1 MPFNAF
7 NSIAKLPKK
16 TGGVPV
22 VNWVAIGSGNTIVTS
37 ADGITWRDSTTKG
50 GISSGATVAY
60 GKDGTGAGL
69 WVATGPGIATSTD
82 GTNWTA
88 VPTAS
93 TSGFSSGSEGGI
105 AYGKD
110 NLSVGIWVAGGNG
123 TNKIVTSRFGTADWL
138 PATSGITTCYR
149 LAYNGV
155 DKWVACGD
163 GSVLATSSNGTNW
176 TAVPSAKLGGIS
188 LALDVAYGNGLW
200 VAVGSGRIVYS
211 NTNGTDWAAAS
222 GISGFS
228 TFRSIA
234 YGNELWVAVGSNY
247 SSNQQRAI
255 IAYSSTGSSW
265 TTVPTGS
272 MGGLYASGDQGSNM
286 FSVTYGNGL
295 WVAGGTYGSRI
306 ATSTTGTNWNAVPS
320 NGGITTA
327 RSIAYKPPV

>member
-1 MPFNAF
+1 M
-7 NSIAKLPKK
+7 
-16 TGGVPV
+16 
-22 VNWVAIGSGNTIVTS
+22 
-37 ADGITWRDSTTKG
+37 
-50 GISSGATVAY
+50 
-60 GKDGTGAGL
+60 
-69 WVATGPGIATSTD
+69 
-82 GTNWTA
+82 
-88 VPTAS
+88 
-93 TSGFSSGSEGGI
+93 
-105 AYGKD
+105 
-110 NLSVGIWVAGGNG
+110 GIWVAGGDG
-123 TNKIVTSRFGTADWL
+123 TNKIVTSRNGTDWS
-138 PATSGITTCYR
+138 PATSAGGITTGYR

-163 GSVLATSSNGTNW
+163 GSVLATSPDGTNW

-200 VAVGSGRIVYS
+200 VAVGSGGRIVYS
-211 NTNGTDWAAAS
+211 NTNGTDWTAVS

-234 YGNELWVAVGSNY
+234 YGGGLWVAVGSNY
-247 SSNQQRAI
+247 SNNQVRAL

-272 MGGLYASGDQGSNM
+272 MGGLYFSGDQSTYI

-306 ATSTTGTNWNAVPS
+306 ATSTTGTSWNAVPS
-320 NGGITTA
+320 NGGSTTA